1 MEGHH
6 PSVVQGPLLGS
17 SGSRSGSGTSL
28 LQVVAALVTDDWYK
42 VIAEA
47 LRVLEAVVTAAA
59 KAKADGS
66 PPSDAVV
73 ATVFDAVNKRLD
85 TVDIDQEIKDCAINA
100 VGKVASS
107 LSQSHP
113 PLTLM
118 REPWQL
124 ISCFGD
130 SGALQGKLPAL
141 FLLLQRRL
149 ENETTRTATLKAI
162 TAIACSTHGSVHGDA
177 TLAACA
183 MSLFISSHRCCC
195 RADRTRPEY
204 GLVSAAAVLLGRAV
218 SVSAAK
224 QVH

>member
-1 MEGHH
+1 MFVRCCVEGHH

-107 LSQSHP
+107 LSPSHP
-113 PLTLM
+113 SPHPNALTLAVD
-118 REPWQL
+118 QL
-124 ISCFGD
+124 
-130 SGALQGKLPAL
+130 LRR
-141 FLLLQRRL
+141 QRGSARK
-149 ENETTRTATLKAI
+149 AT
-162 TAIACSTHGSVHGDA
+162 GSVFA
-177 TLAACA
+177 L
-183 MSLFISSHRCCC
+183 
-195 RADRTRPEY
+195 
-204 GLVSAAAVLLGRAV
+204 AAAVGE
-218 SVSAAK
+218 
-224 QVH
+224 